1 MWYHSYK
8 SCINGKA
15 PKGAEKDFDKLAG
28 ICEALVCVKRTQ
40 PGEESSV
47 IRCKANPFELVCE
60 CKGSRKIGICAHIL
74 AVTHCWVKEGSL
86 DWQRKLSFCNVRIM
100 TQLLTHKKGGKWMKG
115 KGATK
120 LLHYLN
126 KEVDSSDDEAD
137 ASSLPQLTW
146 WEMSLRDQRSSHAEV
161 GEPNTL
167 DIWRYNMIQKN
178 LTWYDMIHND
188 TNRYRMISWNKVKVK
203 IVCPIS

>member
-115 KGATK
+115 EGAKK

-137 ASSLPQLTW
+137 GSSLPQLTW

-167 DIWRYNMIQKN
+167 DIWRYNMIQKD

-188 TNRYRMISWNKVKVK
+188 TNRYRMIS
-203 IVCPIS
+203 